1 MSGDR
6 QRQVLAD
13 LDIPLWLPRQ
23 PLAGGPHSPDASNVT
38 VHSPRPLAEEGP
50 GVRVVDSTSD
60 PLSLTLSPMN
70 RGEGTECLP
79 SNHPDTVSHAEPS
92 NHPDTVF
99 HAEPSNHPD
108 TVFHAEPSNH
118 PGASRHPSLSK
129 EGNSAAQ
136 SDADF
141 APVVPNRRAAA
152 IAQMDWDTL
161 AAEIRQCTA
170 CSLCKTRTQTVFGV
184 GDRRAEWLVVGEAPG
199 ADEDQQGEPFVGRA
213 GKLLN
218 PMLQAVGLKREQVFI
233 ANILKCRPPDNRDP
247 APAEAASCRPF
258 LERQITLIRPRLILA
273 VGRIAAQNLLATDTP
288 IGKLRGPVHRFGPA
302 RIPVVVT
309 YHPAYLLRSPR
320 EKRKAWDDLRL
331 ARRVLTTH
339 PPAPGWRTPEL

>member
-23 PLAGGPHSPDASNVT
+23 PLAGGPHQSASSSPVALSGEPESVNLPALSGEPEPLNPPDAMP
-38 VHSPRPLAEEGP
+38 HS
-50 GVRVVDSTSD
+50 
-60 PLSLTLSPMN
+60 
-70 RGEGTECLP
+70 
-79 SNHPDTVSHAEPS
+79 
-92 NHPDTVF
+92 
-99 HAEPSNHPD
+99 
-108 TVFHAEPSNH
+108 EPSNH

-129 EGNSAAQ
+129 EGNGVENANVEN
-136 SDADF
+136 ADF
-141 APVVPNRRAAA
+141 APVAPNRRAAA

-161 AAEIRQCTA
+161 VAEVRQCTA
-170 CSLCKTRTQTVFGV
+170 CGLCKTRTQTVFGV
-184 GDRRAEWLVVGEAPG
+184 GNRRAEWLVIGEAPG

-258 LERQITLIRPRLILA
+258 LERQIALLRPRIILA
-273 VGRIAAQNLLATDTP
+273 VGRIAAHNLLATDTP
-288 IGKLRGPVHRFGPA
+288 IGKLRGLVHRFGPA
-302 RIPVVVT
+302 RLPLVVV

-331 ARRVLTTH
+331 ARRALTTH
-339 PPAPGWRTPEL
+339 PPAPGWRSPEP